1 MSEGAKFILAPCQM
15 SGDWKEAEQDEIALV
30 GLQVFRYIYHREYS
44 SLLFFPLLSHAPDFT
59 LSKPVTLVWEP

>member
-1 MSEGAKFILAPCQM
+1 M
-15 SGDWKEAEQDEIALV
+15 SGDWKDAEQDEIALV

-44 SLLFFPLLSHAPDFT
+44 SLLFFFPLPSHIPDFT

>member
-1 MSEGAKFILAPCQM
+1 M

-30 GLQVFRYIYHREYS
+30 GLQVFRSIYHREYS
-44 SLLFFPLLSHAPDFT
+44 SLLFFFPFLSRTPDFT